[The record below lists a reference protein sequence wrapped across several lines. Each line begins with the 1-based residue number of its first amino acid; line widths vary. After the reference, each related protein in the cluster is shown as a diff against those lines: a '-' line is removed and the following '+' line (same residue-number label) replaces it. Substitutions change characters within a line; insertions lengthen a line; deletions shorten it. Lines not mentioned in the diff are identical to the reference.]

1 MAEEIARIA
10 LEDEQWYANYEK
22 VQEEFDRFMAD
33 YEEKK
38 AEYELRAGAVEVMP
52 DGPVKVEA

>member
-1 MAEEIARIA
+1 
-10 LEDEQWYANYEK
+10 
-22 VQEEFDRFMAD
+22 MAD